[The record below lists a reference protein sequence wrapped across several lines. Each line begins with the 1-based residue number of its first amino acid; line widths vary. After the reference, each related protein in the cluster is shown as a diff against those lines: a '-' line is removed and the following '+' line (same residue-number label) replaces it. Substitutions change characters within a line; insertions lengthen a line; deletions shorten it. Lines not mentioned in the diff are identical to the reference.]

1 MFPASENRVQRIALK
16 GTENMSTENTVSI
29 SIDPSPLVS
38 IIKKVISEELQP
50 TLYGNDN
57 SLAQVVNE
65 EILNSPDVHDR
76 ITTLINKI
84 MDGAAFQQH
93 IDKSIED
100 FFENGYSASRV
111 IARAIDYGEVAGCI
125 DASDLASEISYRELA
140 SEIDADEIA
149 NRIEIDMDT
158 LAENI
163 DYKKLAAALLEEL
176 AVRVKN

>member
-1 MFPASENRVQRIALK
+1 
-16 GTENMSTENTVSI
+16 MSTENTVSI

-57 SLAQVVNE
+57 SLAQVVTE
-65 EILNSPDVHDR
+65 EIDNNPRVHDR
-76 ITTLINKI
+76 VSALISKVMEGATFEKRIDNAIT
-84 MDGAAFQQH
+84 
-93 IDKSIED
+93 D
-100 FFENGYSASRV
+100 FFENGFSASRV

-149 NRIEIDMDT
+149 NRIEIDMDS

-163 DYKKLAAALLEEL
+163 DYKKLAAALLEEM